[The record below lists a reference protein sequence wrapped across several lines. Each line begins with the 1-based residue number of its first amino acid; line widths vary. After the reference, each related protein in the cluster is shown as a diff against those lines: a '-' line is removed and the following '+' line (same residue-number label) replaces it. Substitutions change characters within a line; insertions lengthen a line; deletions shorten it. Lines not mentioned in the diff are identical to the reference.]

1 MRAVVGDRTT
11 RNERLKRRTGAAGNL
26 EEARQSVS
34 EGGEVEFRSVSS
46 WKEGIAT
53 SREIRC
59 RPQSTGTNVGA
70 RVVAE
75 AEGEEKFQWR
85 RRGMG

>member
-1 MRAVVGDRTT
+1 MKAVVGDRTT
-11 RNERLKRRTGAAGNL
+11 RNERLKRRTGAAGDWG
-26 EEARQSVS
+26 EARQSVS
-34 EGGEVEFRSVSS
+34 KGGEVGFRSVSG
-46 WKEGIAT
+46 WKEGRAA

-59 RPQSTGTNVGA
+59 WPQSTGTKVGA